1 MLRFRWLGKMAFY
14 RNIFVRSWCDR
25 NGRDQAKA
33 ALRWERIYL
42 RKIGSTAMD
51 PWKVMPAPFG
61 LINLGRE
68 SGKTE

>member
-1 MLRFRWLGKMAFY
+1 LR
-14 RNIFVRSWCDR
+14 DR
-25 NGRDQAKA
+25 QGRDQAKA

-42 RKIGSTAMD
+42 RKVASTAMD

-68 SGKTE
+68 FGKTE